1 MKRIALATTALSAL
15 VAPGAIAQDAPAN
28 GNSQQ
33 VDVLQHWSY
42 DPLYSDGISIDRMLY
57 GADVFGPTGD
67 DIGSI
72 ENVVFSDSG
81 EALAIIAQ
89 VGGFWDIGDTHVSV
103 PWDEVE
109 VDRNSPSVSIP
120 VTEEN
125 ASDYSMFGEGGWFD
139 EQTYFAQDAE
149 SLQAVDDDLV
159 AGPSVFLASEFMGDY
174 AYLDGDR
181 AYGYVSDLIVAEG
194 QLTGIVVDAAS
205 YYGTPGYY
213 AYPYDREGMDL
224 GWNPADRRYSMPYG
238 EAQIT
243 ELDSFDY
250 DRMGGP

>member
-1 MKRIALATTALSAL
+1 MYRIGYHSAL
-15 VAPGAIAQDAPAN
+15 GPCRFWSDRTGRSGERQQPA
-28 GNSQQ
+28 GRRTTEL
-33 VDVLQHWSY
+33 DY

-125 ASDYSMFGEGGWFD
+125 ASDYSMFDEGGWFD

-159 AGPSVFLASEFMGDY
+159 AGPSVFLASEFIGDY

-181 AYGYVSDLIVAEG
+181 AYGYVSDLIVAEDHRYRCRCG
-194 QLTGIVVDAAS
+194 QLLRHAGILRL
-205 YYGTPGYY
+205 P
-213 AYPYDREGMDL
+213 L
-224 GWNPADRRYSMPYG
+224 
-238 EAQIT
+238 
-243 ELDSFDY
+243 
-250 DRMGGP
+250 